1 MAILKVFNHPEKIP
15 ANPDWQRRIRDRR
28 WRVLLGATQ
37 AAARC
42 GGGEILLDT
51 IAPSLSEAQFRIPDE
66 EAEMFIDLLLQQDI
80 LSTLVR
86 KGEKHERPSM

>member
-1 MAILKVFNHPEKIP
+1 
-15 ANPDWQRRIRDRR
+15 
-28 WRVLLGATQ
+28 
-37 AAARC
+37 RC